1 MTTARDK
8 LATKK
13 TKLASIQTHLED
25 HPANLN
31 NYQDGSFYHVDI
43 SLILPSPDQ
52 PRKFFDKESLN
63 ELAVSIRQKGV
74 LQPVIIRKDDKGNIF
89 LVAGERRLK
98 AAKIAG
104 LDKIPA
110 IITKGNPAEIALIE
124 NLQREDLKPIE
135 EAEAL
140 NRMIVEYGYTQDKLA
155 QVLGKAKSTVSEI
168 MSLSRLPN
176 AIKNEVRRAELFP
189 RRLLVEIA
197 KQNTEEKMTA
207 LFARIKENNLKSSAV
222 REITRPKNTEPKKT
236 STELAVS
243 KASALNK
250 HLGMLDIKNIDKAE
264 KVQLFNELKGLK
276 KTIDELLH

>member
-207 LFARIKENNLKSSAV
+207 LFARIKENNL
-222 REITRPKNTEPKKT
+222 
-236 STELAVS
+236 
-243 KASALNK
+243 
-250 HLGMLDIKNIDKAE
+250 
-264 KVQLFNELKGLK
+264 
-276 KTIDELLH
+276 

>member
-1 MTTARDK
+1 
-8 LATKK
+8 
-13 TKLASIQTHLED
+13 
-25 HPANLN
+25 
-31 NYQDGSFYHVDI
+31 
-43 SLILPSPDQ
+43 
-52 PRKFFDKESLN
+52 
-63 ELAVSIRQKGV
+63 
-74 LQPVIIRKDDKGNIF
+74 
-89 LVAGERRLK
+89 
-98 AAKIAG
+98 
-104 LDKIPA
+104 
-110 IITKGNPAEIALIE
+110 
-124 NLQREDLKPIE
+124 
-135 EAEAL
+135 
-140 NRMIVEYGYTQDKLA
+140 VEYGYTQDKLA

-236 STELAVS
+236 SAELAVS